1 MDSFLHKLMCLSIIT
16 SAGFYIAGQFDDKDI
31 LGFGEG
37 QKVGNLVATANTNN
51 GVAYFIDT
59 DGNPKTA
66 EYIATTTANSRGEIQ
81 MSAQLF
87 NNEQRTITRM
97 PLKKWR
103 DFADQFQRVKERL
116 ATNK

>member
-16 SAGFYIAGQFDDKDI
+16 SAGFYIASQFEDKDI

-37 QKVGNLVATANTNN
+37 QKIGNLVATANTPN
-51 GVAYFIDT
+51 GMVYYLDT

-66 EYIATTTANSRGEIQ
+66 EYVATTTTSSHGEIQ
-81 MSAQLF
+81 MSAQLL
-87 NNEQRTITRM
+87 NNEQRQITSM

-103 DFADQFQRVKERL
+103 DFSDQFQRVQERF
-116 ATNK
+116 